1 MLRHLTVPALA
12 LASTFVGGCIVVDS
26 DVHDPCCD
34 APVIVNYAP
43 EVYDG
48 EAGCYYDRAYRDDI
62 WYFEAFV
69 DDPDG
74 VYDVISVWA
83 DVYDEYDG
91 SYVESFELFP
101 TDDPYVWYSDWLG
114 HSTWL
119 DCYYRDYTVDLVAYD
134 SYEDT
139 DVLTLVPYTY

>member
-1 MLRHLTVPALA
+1 MLRPIALSVLA
-12 LASTFVGGCIVVDS
+12 LATSFAGGCIVVDS
-26 DVHDPCCD
+26 DVDDRCCD
-34 APVIVNYAP
+34 TPVVVNYAP

-48 EAGCYYDRAYRDDI
+48 EAGCYYDRYERDDI

-69 DDPDG
+69 DDVDG
-74 VYDVISVWA
+74 IGDVISVWA

-101 TDDPYVWYSDWLG
+101 TNDPYVWYSDWLG
-114 HSTWL
+114 STTYL
-119 DCYYRDYTVDLVAYD
+119 DCFYTNYTVDLVAYD

-139 DVLTLVPYTY
+139 GVLTLVPYTY